1 MKCIGGGAGRRQYDH
16 PMVNFADISKSR
28 VARYLQ
34 LAELFRNR
42 VSSGEWPVNSRI
54 PNVEELAEEC
64 GVARGTIREAIGV
77 LVGEGIIE
85 TFRAKGTFVR
95 KSPQASRTHHLET
108 DWRSIIETHEGVEV
122 RVLEQKRMTQLP
134 PHALSEGTPA
144 PAYQMMRRVHLRDGQ
159 PYLVARLYLEWS
171 LYRKGPPRRFRREP
185 SLPILHQVA
194 GDRIAQAKQVLTVQ
208 SADLEVAELLD
219 LSLNAPVVHVRR
231 TALDK
236 NGQLLYLG
244 VGLYRGDMVRLEINL
259 R

>member
-1 MKCIGGGAGRRQYDH
+1 MKRNGDGATAGRYDR
-16 PMVNFADISKSR
+16 PMTPFADISRSR

-42 VSSGEWPVNSRI
+42 VNSGEWPVNGRI
-54 PNVEELAEEC
+54 PNVEDLAREC

-77 LVGEGIIE
+77 LVDEGIIE

-108 DWRSIIETHEGVEV
+108 DWRSIIETHEGVEI
-122 RVLEQKRMTQLP
+122 RVLEQKRVTALP
-134 PHALSEGTPA
+134 AHALAEGTPA
-144 PAYQMMRRVHLRDGQ
+144 RAYQMMRRVHLREGH
-159 PYLVARLYLEWS
+159 PYLLARLYLEWS
-171 LYRKGPPRRFRREP
+171 LYRKGPPRRFLREP
-185 SLPILHQVA
+185 SLPILHQIA
-194 GDRIAQAKQVLTVQ
+194 GDRIAQARQVLTVQ
-208 SADLEVAELLD
+208 TADIEVAELLD
-219 LSLNAPVVHVRR
+219 LPLNAPVVHVRR

-236 NGQLLYLG
+236 GGQLLYLG